1 MSAAGPSPDV
11 SLVVVCHEMARE
23 LPRTILSLS
32 PPYQRLD
39 PSLRVEIV
47 IVDNGS
53 RVLPDEG
60 ALAAFGAS
68 VTVMRCS
75 QVTSSPV
82 RAVNEGIAAT
92 RAPFVGVWID
102 GARLAS
108 PGLVQACVDAARRHA
123 RAVIAPLNW
132 QLGPKRQYL
141 SGEEGYD
148 QAREDALLASIGWPA
163 DGYRLFEVA
172 TCEVRD
178 PPTGPLL
185 ESNALFLSRALWDE
199 LGGYDECFT
208 EPGGGMVNPDTLTR
222 ALALP
227 DTQLI
232 RVVGEATFHQI
243 HGGLSTSSIASAVN
257 AVKAGSQAYLRR
269 RGRPPAPVR
278 EVGWLHHGRRQT
290 GASGLI
296 HADEEARHDGVMRA
310 ETKREPDR
318 KVSP

>member
-1 MSAAGPSPDV
+1 MSAAGPSPVDV

-23 LPRTILSLS
+23 LPRTIRSLS

-39 PSLRVEIV
+39 GGLRLEII

-53 RVLPDEG
+53 AVPPDEA
-60 ALAAFGAS
+60 ALAAFGAAVRVMECS
-68 VTVMRCS
+68 RVTP
-75 QVTSSPV
+75 SPV
-82 RAVNEGIAAT
+82 RAVNEGIAAA
-92 RAPFVGVWID
+92 RGDLVGVWID

-108 PGLVQACVDAARRHA
+108 PGLVQACVEAASLHP
-123 RAVIAPLNW
+123 RAVVAPLNW

-148 QAREDALLASIGWPA
+148 QAREDALLAAIGWPT
-163 DGYRLFEVA
+163 DGYRLFEIA

-199 LGGYDECFT
+199 LGGYDESFT

-232 RVVGEATFHQI
+232 RIVGEATFHQI
-243 HGGLSTSSIASAVN
+243 HGGLSTSSIAA
-257 AVKAGSQAYLRR
+257 ALDLVKAGSQAYLRR
-269 RGRPPAPVR
+269 RGRPPAAVR
-278 EVGWLHHGRRQT
+278 EVGWLHHAGRRDEAAG
-290 GASGLI
+290 GALPAAPPRRGDGGGR
-296 HADEEARHDGVMRA
+296 DE
-310 ETKREPDR
+310 DR
-318 KVSP
+318 PEW

>member
-1 MSAAGPSPDV
+1 MSGSGPLPHV

-39 PSLRVEIV
+39 PALRVEILV
-47 IVDNGS
+47 VDNGS
-53 RVLPDEG
+53 RELPDAA
-60 ALAAFGAS
+60 ALSTFGTP
-68 VTVMRCS
+68 VRVLRCS
-75 QVTSSPV
+75 QPTPSPV
-82 RAVNEGIAAT
+82 RAVNEGIAAS
-92 RAPFVGVWID
+92 RAPLVGVWID

-108 PGLVQACVDAARRHA
+108 PGLVQACADAARRHP
-123 RAVIAPLNW
+123 RAVVAPLNW

-148 QAREDALLASIGWPA
+148 QVREDALLASIDWPA
-163 DGYRLFEVA
+163 DGYRLFDIA

-185 ESNALFLSRALWDE
+185 ESNALFLSRPLWEE
-199 LGGYDECFT
+199 LGGYDEAFT

-227 DTQLI
+227 GTQLI
-232 RVVGEATFHQI
+232 RIVGEATFHQI
-243 HGGLSTSSIASAVN
+243 HGGLSTSSIAA
-257 AVKAGSQAYLRR
+257 AMEMVKAGSQAYLRR

-278 EVGWLHHGRRQT
+278 EVGWLHAADRPVAAGGIVAADG
-290 GASGLI
+290 GA
-296 HADEEARHDGVMRA
+296 
-310 ETKREPDR
+310 
-318 KVSP
+318 

>member
-1 MSAAGPSPDV
+1 MSAAGPSPVDV

-23 LPRTILSLS
+23 LPRTILSLT

-39 PSLRVEIV
+39 AGLRLEIIV
-47 IVDNGS
+47 VDNGS
-53 RVLPDEG
+53 RVPPDQA
-60 ALAAFGAS
+60 ALAAAGAS
-68 VTVMRCS
+68 VRVMECS
-75 QVTSSPV
+75 QVTPSPV
-82 RAVNEGIAAT
+82 RAVNEGIAA
-92 RAPFVGVWID
+92 AQGDLIGVWID

-108 PGLVQACVDAARRHA
+108 PGLVQACVEAARLHP
-123 RAVIAPLNW
+123 RAVVAPLNW

-163 DGYRLFEVA
+163 DGYRLFEIA

-185 ESNALFLSRALWDE
+185 ESNALFLSRTLWDE
-199 LGGYDECFT
+199 LGGYDEGFT

-227 DTQLI
+227 GTQLI
-232 RVVGEATFHQI
+232 RIVGEATFHQI
-243 HGGLSTSSIASAVN
+243 HGGLSTSSIAA
-257 AVKAGSQAYLRR
+257 ALDLVKAGSQAYLRR

-278 EVGWLHHGRRQT
+278 EAGWLHHAGRRDAAAG
-290 GASGLI
+290 GALPG
-296 HADEEARHDGVMRA
+296 APPRRA
-310 ETKREPDR
+310 EGVDR
-318 KVSP
+318 NEDRPEW

>member
-39 PSLRVEIV
+39 PALRVEIV
-47 IVDNGS
+47 VVDNGS
-53 RVLPDEG
+53 AVPPDEG
-60 ALAAFGAS
+60 ALSALGAPVRVLHCS
-68 VTVMRCS
+68 RVTP
-75 QVTSSPV
+75 SPV
-82 RAVNEGIAAT
+82 RAVNEGIAAS
-92 RAPFVGVWID
+92 RAPLVGVWID

-108 PGLVQACVDAARRHA
+108 PGLVQACVNAARRHP
-123 RAVIAPLNW
+123 RAVVAPLNW

-141 SGEEGYD
+141 SAEDGYD
-148 QAREDALLASIGWPA
+148 RAGEDALLASIGWPE
-163 DGYRLFEVA
+163 DGYRLFDIA

-199 LGGYDECFT
+199 LGGYDEAFT

-227 DTQLI
+227 GTQLI
-232 RVVGEATFHQI
+232 RIVGEASFHQI
-243 HGGLSTSSIASAVN
+243 HGGLSTSSIAA
-257 AVKAGSQAYLRR
+257 ALDLVKAGSQAYLRR

-278 EVGWLHHGRRQT
+278 EVGWLH
-290 GASGLI
+290 
-296 HADEEARHDGVMRA
+296 RA
-310 ETKREPDR
+310 ERPG
-318 KVSP
+318 VAAGFVASAGSA

>member
-1 MSAAGPSPDV
+1 MSEAGPSPDV

-32 PPYQRLD
+32 PPCQRLD

-47 IVDNGS
+47 VVDNGS

-68 VTVMRCS
+68 VRVMRCS
-75 QVTSSPV
+75 KVTPSPV
-82 RAVNEGIAAT
+82 RAVNEGIAAS
-92 RAPFVGVWID
+92 RAPLVGVWID

-108 PGLVQACVDAARRHA
+108 PGLVQACVDAARRHP
-123 RAVIAPLNW
+123 RAVVAPLNW

-163 DGYRLFEVA
+163 DGYRLFEIA

-178 PPTGPLL
+178 PPSGPLL
-185 ESNALFLSRALWDE
+185 ESNALFLARALWDE
-199 LGGYDECFT
+199 LGGYDEAFT

-232 RVVGEATFHQI
+232 RIVGEATFHQI
-243 HGGLSTSSIASAVN
+243 HGGLSTSSIAA
-257 AVKAGSQAYLRR
+257 ALDLVKAASQAYLRR

-278 EVGWLHHGRRQT
+278 EVGWLHFAGRETEAT
-290 GASGLI
+290 GFVGAGEG
-296 HADEEARHDGVMRA
+296 A
-310 ETKREPDR
+310 
-318 KVSP
+318 

>member
-1 MSAAGPSPDV
+1 MSEAGPSPDV

-39 PSLRVEIV
+39 PALRVEILV
-47 IVDNGS
+47 VDNGS
-53 RVLPDEG
+53 RELPDAA
-60 ALAAFGAS
+60 ALSTSGIG
-68 VTVMRCS
+68 VRVLRCS
-75 QVTSSPV
+75 QATPSPV

-92 RAPFVGVWID
+92 RAPLVGVWID

-108 PGLVQACVDAARRHA
+108 PGLVQACVDAAQRHP
-123 RAVIAPLNW
+123 RAVVAPLNW

-148 QAREDALLASIGWPA
+148 QAAEDALLASIDWPS
-163 DGYRLFEVA
+163 DGYRLFGIA

-199 LGGYDECFT
+199 LGGYDEAFT
-208 EPGGGMVNPDTLTR
+208 EAGGGMVNPDTLTR

-227 DTQLI
+227 GTQLI
-232 RVVGEATFHQI
+232 RIVGEATFHQI
-243 HGGLSTSSIASAVN
+243 HGGLSTSSIAA
-257 AVKAGSQAYLRR
+257 AMEMVKAGSQAYLRR

-278 EVGWLHHGRRQT
+278 EVGWLHQAGQSAAAARIAAADG
-290 GASGLI
+290 GA
-296 HADEEARHDGVMRA
+296 
-310 ETKREPDR
+310 
-318 KVSP
+318 